1 MLVSGSKSNPPVSDV
16 GRSQRHELFISYSH
30 QDEKWLE
37 RLRTHLNPLESLYG
51 LERWDDSLIQPGDQW
66 LKEIEAALARA
77 QVALLLVSPDFLASE
92 FIQRKE
98 LPALFR
104 LAEEDGLRIL
114 WLPLRPSSWRL
125 CPDIE
130 KYQAIIPPDKSL
142 AQMSKVNQD
151 IAMVEITKKIQ
162 SIFTDSQINDGIG
175 SNTSNLCLNST
186 MFGLSPEKARVPDAK
201 ESERQGGKDT
211 KDKQKRRR
219 GILITYCHED
229 TRWLELIKEALA
241 PLAGIGQLSLW
252 EDTQIKPD
260 SKWRDDIKK
269 ALDSANVA
277 LLLVS
282 LAFLASEFIE
292 SSELPILLESA
303 EKEGLIIRL
312 VVLENCPFD
321 FTDLKVYQSL
331 WDVAKPLSGLSLA
344 KRTEALNEIKSK
356 IMYLQQRAEP
366 KKRNGILIAYSHA
379 DTKWLEL
386 IREFLAPAIPSCQ
399 LSFYEDRQ
407 FKPGHKWRSH
417 IEKSLDSVQ
426 VALLLVSEAFLVSE
440 WTASDELPELLEEAK
455 KKGLSVQIV
464 VLDDCLHDYSGYRNF
479 EYLEGANMPLASL
492 PTLRRD
498 EAIIRMVRKIIDF
511 VRDTQP
517 IDDLKD

>member
-1 MLVSGSKSNPPVSDV
+1 VSGSKSNPPVSDV

-201 ESERQGGKDT
+201 ERGVRI
-211 KDKQKRRR
+211 QK
-219 GILITYCHED
+219 T
-229 TRWLELIKEALA
+229 
-241 PLAGIGQLSLW
+241 S
-252 EDTQIKPD
+252 
-260 SKWRDDIKK
+260 
-269 ALDSANVA
+269 
-277 LLLVS
+277 
-282 LAFLASEFIE
+282 
-292 SSELPILLESA
+292 
-303 EKEGLIIRL
+303 
-312 VVLENCPFD
+312 
-321 FTDLKVYQSL
+321 
-331 WDVAKPLSGLSLA
+331 
-344 KRTEALNEIKSK
+344 
-356 IMYLQQRAEP
+356 
-366 KKRNGILIAYSHA
+366 
-379 DTKWLEL
+379 
-386 IREFLAPAIPSCQ
+386 
-399 LSFYEDRQ
+399 
-407 FKPGHKWRSH
+407 
-417 IEKSLDSVQ
+417 
-426 VALLLVSEAFLVSE
+426 
-440 WTASDELPELLEEAK
+440 
-455 KKGLSVQIV
+455 KKGGGES
-464 VLDDCLHDYSGYRNF
+464 
-479 EYLEGANMPLASL
+479 
-492 PTLRRD
+492 
-498 EAIIRMVRKIIDF
+498 
-511 VRDTQP
+511 
-517 IDDLKD
+517 